1 METEKKNELFLVSE
15 HPDLFGPLSQAFQS
29 VNRDKLIKKSK
40 FAMNCLLVFLFLLA
54 IPVGYRIYVEYQAS
68 QAAGFLNSQVWLD
81 TLKIIALYICIAA
94 SLAMLGVGLY
104 YFRIKHLLLEM
115 EESAELG
122 RDMARV
128 MFPYYRQELQE
139 IKMKIKSAT
148 QPQEGTMT
156 DFATIV
162 KSLLPV
168 AQMILKKDANV
179 ISWGMQ
185 GYKLYK
191 NLTGFFKK

>member
-1 METEKKNELFLVSE
+1 M
-15 HPDLFGPLSQAFQS
+15 FGPLAQAFQS
-29 VNRDKLIKKSK
+29 INRDKLIKKAR
-40 FAMNCLLVFLFLLA
+40 FALNCLLVFLFVLA

-68 QAAGFLNSQVWLD
+68 QTAGFLNSQVWID
-81 TLKIIALYICIAA
+81 SLKIVALYICVAVTITM
-94 SLAMLGVGLY
+94 LAVGMY

-115 EESAELG
+115 EENAELG

-128 MFPYYRQELQE
+128 MFPYYRQELKD
-139 IKMKIKSAT
+139 IRDKIKGAT
-148 QPQEGTMT
+148 QPPSDGTMT

-168 AQMILKKDANV
+168 AQMVLKKDANL

-185 GYKLYK
+185 GFKLYK
-191 NLTGFFKK
+191 TVTGFFKK